1 MAIWPVN
8 IVGNPATFVAPLQ
21 PTAPAGTVYAG
32 TNDVVFWNNTTTQNH
47 QISLLKDTPAKG
59 IVTPGHQTDAFVV
72 TDNPG
77 TTIAYQCVLHPLE
90 TGVIVVTT

>member
-8 IVGNPATFVAPLQ
+8 IVGNPAKFDATAFQ
-21 PTAPAGTVYAG
+21 PTAPVGTVYADQ
-32 TNDVVFWNNTTTQNH
+32 NDVVFWNNTTTHTH
-47 QISLLKDTPAKG
+47 QISLLAATPAKG

-77 TTIAYQCVLHPLE
+77 TTISYHCVMHPLA
-90 TGVIVVTT
+90 TGKIIVT